1 MWMDCGKIKI
11 FINMDIK
18 EKVGKRQEANRK
30 IIEIL
35 SNTIEKKPELR
46 FGQILAITGVI
57 EYEEDTRPYIHDF
70 AVKDPF
76 NEESVDML
84 FRMKDKMII

>member
-1 MWMDCGKIKI
+1 
-11 FINMDIK
+11 MDIK

-57 EYEEDTRPYIHDF
+57 EYEKDARPHIHDF
-70 AVKDPF
+70 TVKDPF

>member
-1 MWMDCGKIKI
+1 
-11 FINMDIK
+11 MDIK

-35 SNTIEKKPELR
+35 SDIIEKKPELR

-57 EYEEDTRPYIHDF
+57 EYEEDARPYIHDF
-70 AVKDPF
+70 MVKDPF